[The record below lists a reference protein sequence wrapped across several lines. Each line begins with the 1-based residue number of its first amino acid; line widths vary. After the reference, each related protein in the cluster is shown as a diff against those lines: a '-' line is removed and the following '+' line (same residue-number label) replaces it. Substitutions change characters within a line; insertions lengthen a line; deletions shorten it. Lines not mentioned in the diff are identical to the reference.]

1 MKVKFVHGNNTN
13 AARPLVMTAD
23 EVSQCLGISTRT
35 IYRLIEQK
43 SLPKPFKVGKSTR
56 WRREDIELF
65 VAEGSMAA
73 FNRAKQCRS
82 SQK

>member
-1 MKVKFVHGNNTN
+1 MRRNSTS
-13 AARPLVMTAD
+13 PDYSLVMTVD
-23 EVSQCLGISTRT
+23 EVGQCLGISTRT

-43 SLPKPFKVGKSTR
+43 SLPKPFKVGNSTR

-73 FNRAKQCRS
+73 FNRAKQCRDT
-82 SQK
+82 KK